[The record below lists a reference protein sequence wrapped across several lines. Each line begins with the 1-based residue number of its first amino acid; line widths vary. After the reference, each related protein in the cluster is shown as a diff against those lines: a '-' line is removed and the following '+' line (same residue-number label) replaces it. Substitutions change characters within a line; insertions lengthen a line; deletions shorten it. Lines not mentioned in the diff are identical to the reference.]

1 MIGCIF
7 FSNSN
12 SLFLIPQEYAIIKN
26 KNFLKKFVRFLN
38 FNSHIGERGDKV
50 TDFEKVY
57 KEYFNDVYLY
67 IKRLSGD
74 EHIAEEITSET
85 FFKALKSIDSFR
97 GDCEIRVW
105 LCQIAK
111 NSFYTYIKKN
121 SKIQNVEE
129 TELVNLPDNN
139 NNVADEVTSKLQA
152 FEIQKVL
159 HEIDEPYREVFMWRV
174 YAELSFKEIAGIF
187 NKNENW
193 ACVTYHRARNQIKKR
208 LEER

>member
-1 MIGCIF
+1 M
-7 FSNSN
+7 
-12 SLFLIPQEYAIIKN
+12 
-26 KNFLKKFVRFLN
+26 
-38 FNSHIGERGDKV
+38 

-74 EHIAEEITSET
+74 EHIAEDITSET

-97 GDCEIRVW
+97 GECEIRVW

-111 NSFYTYIKKN
+111 NSYYTYIKKN
-121 SKIQNVEE
+121 SKIQDVEE
-129 TELVNLPDNN
+129 AELINLPDNK
-139 NNVADEVTSKLQA
+139 NNVENEVQSKLQA
-152 FEIQKVL
+152 FAIQKVL

-174 YAELSFKEIAGIF
+174 YADLSFKEIAGIF

-193 ACVTYHRARNQIKKR
+193 ACVTYHRARKLIKER
-208 LEER
+208 LESEKK

>member
-1 MIGCIF
+1 M
-7 FSNSN
+7 
-12 SLFLIPQEYAIIKN
+12 
-26 KNFLKKFVRFLN
+26 
-38 FNSHIGERGDKV
+38 

-74 EHIAEEITSET
+74 EHVAEDITSET

-97 GDCEIRVW
+97 GECEIRVW

-111 NSFYTYIKKN
+111 NSYYTYIKKN
-121 SKIQNVEE
+121 TKIQNVDE
-129 TELVNLPDNN
+129 TELINLPDNKN
-139 NNVADEVTSKLQA
+139 SVENEVQSKLQA
-152 FEIQKVL
+152 FAIQKIL

-174 YAELSFKEIAGIF
+174 YADLSFKEIAGIF

-193 ACVTYHRARNQIKKR
+193 ACVTYHRARKLIKER
-208 LEER
+208 LESEKNEK

>member
-1 MIGCIF
+1 M
-7 FSNSN
+7 
-12 SLFLIPQEYAIIKN
+12 K
-26 KNFLKKFVRFLN
+26 RD
-38 FNSHIGERGDKV
+38 ERGDKV

-74 EHIAEEITSET
+74 EHIAEDITSET

-97 GDCEIRVW
+97 GECEIRVW

-129 TELVNLPDNN
+129 AELVNLPDNK
-139 NNVADEVTSKLQA
+139 NNVADEVANKMQA
-152 FEIQKVL
+152 LAIQKIL
-159 HEIDEPYREVFMWRV
+159 EELEEPYREVFMWRV

-187 NKNENW
+187 NKSENW

>member
-1 MIGCIF
+1 M
-7 FSNSN
+7 
-12 SLFLIPQEYAIIKN
+12 
-26 KNFLKKFVRFLN
+26 
-38 FNSHIGERGDKV
+38 

-67 IKRLSGD
+67 IRRLSGD

-85 FFKALKSIDSFR
+85 FFKALKTIDSFR
-97 GDCEIRVW
+97 GECEIRVW

-174 YAELSFKEIAGIF
+174 YAELSFKEIASIF

-208 LEER
+208 LEEKAK

>member
-1 MIGCIF
+1 ML
-7 FSNSN
+7 
-12 SLFLIPQEYAIIKN
+12 SL
-26 KNFLKKFVRFLN
+26 
-38 FNSHIGERGDKV
+38 IGERGEKV
-50 TDFEKVY
+50 TDFEKIY

-111 NSFYTYIKKN
+111 NSFYSYIKKN

-208 LEER
+208 LEEKAK

>member
-1 MIGCIF
+1 M
-7 FSNSN
+7 
-12 SLFLIPQEYAIIKN
+12 
-26 KNFLKKFVRFLN
+26 
-38 FNSHIGERGDKV
+38 
-50 TDFEKVY
+50 TDFEKIY
-57 KEYFNDVYLY
+57 NEYFNDVYLY

-111 NSFYTYIKKN
+111 NSFYSYIKKN

-208 LEER
+208 LEEKAK

>member
-1 MIGCIF
+1 M
-7 FSNSN
+7 
-12 SLFLIPQEYAIIKN
+12 
-26 KNFLKKFVRFLN
+26 
-38 FNSHIGERGDKV
+38 

-74 EHIAEEITSET
+74 EHVAEEITSET

-97 GDCEIRVW
+97 GECEIRVW

-111 NSFYTYIKKN
+111 NSYYTYIKKN
-121 SKIQNVEE
+121 TKIQDVDE
-129 TELVNLPDNN
+129 TELINLPDNKN
-139 NNVADEVTSKLQA
+139 SVENEVQSKLQA
-152 FEIQKVL
+152 FAIQKIL

-174 YAELSFKEIAGIF
+174 YADLSFKEIAGIF

-193 ACVTYHRARNQIKKR
+193 ACVTYHRARKLIKER
-208 LEER
+208 LESEKNEK

>member
-1 MIGCIF
+1 M
-7 FSNSN
+7 
-12 SLFLIPQEYAIIKN
+12 
-26 KNFLKKFVRFLN
+26 
-38 FNSHIGERGDKV
+38 

-74 EHIAEEITSET
+74 EHIAEDITSET

-97 GDCEIRVW
+97 GECEIRVW

-111 NSFYTYIKKN
+111 NSYYTYIKKN

-129 TELVNLPDNN
+129 TELINLPDNK
-139 NNVADEVTSKLQA
+139 NNVADDVTNKMQA
-152 FEIQKVL
+152 LVIQKIL
-159 HEIDEPYREVFMWRV
+159 EELEEPYREVFMWRV

-187 NKNENW
+187 NKSENW

-208 LEER
+208 LEENAK

>member
-1 MIGCIF
+1 MR
-7 FSNSN
+7 
-12 SLFLIPQEYAIIKN
+12 SL
-26 KNFLKKFVRFLN
+26 
-38 FNSHIGERGDKV
+38 IGERGDKV

-74 EHIAEEITSET
+74 EHIAEDITSET

-97 GDCEIRVW
+97 GECEIRVW

-111 NSFYTYIKKN
+111 NSYYTYIKKN

-129 TELVNLPDNN
+129 TELINLPDNK
-139 NNVADEVTSKLQA
+139 NNVADDVANKMQA
-152 FEIQKVL
+152 LVIQKIL
-159 HEIDEPYREVFMWRV
+159 EELEEPYREVFMWRV

-208 LEER
+208 LEENAK

>member
-1 MIGCIF
+1 M
-7 FSNSN
+7 
-12 SLFLIPQEYAIIKN
+12 
-26 KNFLKKFVRFLN
+26 
-38 FNSHIGERGDKV
+38 
-50 TDFEKVY
+50 TDFEQLY
-57 KEYFNDVYLY
+57 NTYFNDVYLY
-67 IKRLSGD
+67 IRRLSGN

-129 TELVNLPDNN
+129 TELINLPDNN
-139 NNVADEVTSKLQA
+139 NNAADEVTSKLQA